1 MISSPVTAAEAS
13 DENQQAL
20 DELLNELEK
29 KIEDADKRM
38 VAHPKFLDEL
48 QTLVDK
54 YKGRLRAVYLSDDF
68 SDGDY
73 NRNPA
78 WTVDA
83 GSFRLTPSR
92 RLWSRISTESPT
104 GGSSSGGEE
113 NPVGI
118 ILKEFM
124 RSMDDQEGKK
134 STSVQ
139 TEAAIHTIAHI
150 GSAFEI
156 ELGMVSES
164 RRGAMEIV
172 LLGGK
177 PATPR
182 YRMIY
187 HAAPSVDR
195 PIEIVRERGSRS
207 YLIDSA
213 TQYPDIDDGRPHKLQ
228 WMRTPDGRM
237 RVLVDGKEVLSTVE
251 VFYRSDFSG
260 LALINRG
267 GTYEWG
273 PIRALQ
279 AKGQQP

>member
-13 DENQQAL
+13 DVNRQTL
-20 DELLNELEK
+20 GELLNELEK

-38 VAHPKFLDEL
+38 VAHPKFLEEL
-48 QTLVDK
+48 QILVDK

-73 NRNPA
+73 SRNPA
-78 WTVDA
+78 WVVDA

-92 RLWSRISTESPT
+92 RLWSRVSMEPPD
-104 GGSSSGGEE
+104 GGSSSGENE

-124 RSMDDQEGKK
+124 RSMDDQETKK
-134 STSVQ
+134 STHAQS
-139 TEAAIHTIAHI
+139 EAAIHVLADI
-150 GSAFEI
+150 GSNFEI
-156 ELGMVSES
+156 DLGMVSES
-164 RRGAMEIV
+164 GRGSMEIV

-187 HAAPSVDR
+187 HAVPSAER
-195 PIEIVRERGSRS
+195 PIEIIRERGSRS

-213 TQYPDIDDGRPHKLQ
+213 TQYPALDDGRPHKLQ
-228 WMRTPDGRM
+228 WMRTSDGRM
-237 RVLVDGKEVLSTVE
+237 RVLVDGNVVLDTVE

-273 PIRALQ
+273 PIQALQ
-279 AKGQQP
+279 AKSQ